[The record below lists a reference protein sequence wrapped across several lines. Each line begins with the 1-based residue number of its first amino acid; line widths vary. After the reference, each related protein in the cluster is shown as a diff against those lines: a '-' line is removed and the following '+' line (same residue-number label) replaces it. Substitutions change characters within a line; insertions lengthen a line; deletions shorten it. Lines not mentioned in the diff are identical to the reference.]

1 MNLPPGVG
9 VFDIPGN
16 RPEDEQWELFIEEFY
31 KRFKERYP
39 DSFAKM
45 ESLFDDEEEFFD
57 VLADAL
63 TIAYEMGESAGF
75 ASGKLEAELDRYY
88 EEVEE

>member
-16 RPEDEQWELFIEEFY
+16 RPEDEVWELFIEEFY
-31 KRFKERYP
+31 KRFKEQYP
-39 DSFAKM
+39 SSFKRM
-45 ESLFDDEEEFFD
+45 ESLLDDEFFD
-57 VLADAL
+57 ALGDAL
-63 TIAYEMGESAGF
+63 IIAYEMGESAGF
-75 ASGKLEAELDRYY
+75 SSGRLEAELDRYY